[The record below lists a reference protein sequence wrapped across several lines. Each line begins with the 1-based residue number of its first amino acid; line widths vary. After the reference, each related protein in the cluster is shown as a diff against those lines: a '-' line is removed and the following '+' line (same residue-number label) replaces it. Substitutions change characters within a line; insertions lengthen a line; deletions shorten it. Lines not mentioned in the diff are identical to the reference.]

1 MNTISQAPAAIHTN
15 VLIGLESVGK
25 TQLLATLT
33 GKLPMPEN
41 FRGSTLACDTYRDG
55 EIRWTD
61 TPGLY
66 RESETATSK
75 ATLETLDNAT
85 RIVVVARADRAREE
99 LETLLPLAAGKPGFV
114 ILTFADRLPFMALPG
129 YERDARAT
137 WRGRLARRLQ
147 ANASAEHSSSSHP
160 QPEISNNNSLVE
172 GSSHFAKSLGVP
184 VFTVDARHLP
194 AHTASAIRAIAST
207 PLEELTTFPNILA
220 TNIPEPFPANTNR
233 STIVEKIVS
242 NPLVALALLFLP
254 AILAVINANRFADW
268 LYDPLSSLLD
278 PTLAHIATWPSLP
291 AALFGGDYG
300 LVSMFP
306 FLILYAAP
314 TIVVFAAILAIYKS
328 TGLIDRLSVA
338 LHPYLRPFGIGG
350 RDLVRV
356 IMGFGCN
363 VPAVIA
369 TRACSTCSRGACVS
383 AISFG
388 SACSYQLPATLAVF
402 AAAGMAGMAISY
414 LVVLAITTLI
424 FLRFTTPKALRLA
437 TNQLLLPKSEPL
449 QRPSW
454 RAIWRE
460 TSGTLKQFVVMAFP
474 IFIGICFAAAT
485 LAWLGILDGMAK
497 ILSPVMA
504 IFNLPGDAATA
515 VVLGSIRKD
524 GLAIGLLDSDWGTLK
539 VALETPAQVLTAVY
553 LAGVLLPC
561 LVTLFTIAK
570 EMRWPFAAKLCARQ
584 IAWATGFS
592 IIIAWAGAL
601 IF

>member
-1 MNTISQAPAAIHTN
+1 MIRQAPAAIHPN

-25 TQLLATLT
+25 TQLLASLT

-41 FRGSTLACDTYRDG
+41 FRGSTIACDTYRDG
-55 EIRWTD
+55 EVRWTD

-66 RESETATSK
+66 RESETATTK
-75 ATLETLDNAT
+75 ATLETLGNAT
-85 RIVVVARADRAREE
+85 RIVLVARAVRAREE

-114 ILTFADRLPFMALPG
+114 ILTFADRLPVSLREPEAPP
-129 YERDARAT
+129 T
-137 WRGRLARRLQ
+137 WQVPPAPVPPTNETQ
-147 ANASAEHSSSSHP
+147 NSFPPPSPHP
-160 QPEISNNNSLVE
+160 QHVPPKNSTL
-172 GSSHFAKSLGVP
+172 AKSLGVP
-184 VFTVDARHLP
+184 VFTIDARHIP
-194 AHTASAIRAIAST
+194 AHTATAIRAIASA
-207 PLEELTTFPNILA
+207 PLEELTTFRDIPA
-220 TNIPEPFPANTNR
+220 TAIPEPFPANNNHA
-233 STIVEKIVS
+233 TIVEKIVS

-268 LYDPLSSLLD
+268 LYDPLSSLLE

-314 TIVVFAAILAIYKS
+314 TIVVFATILAIYKS

-402 AAAGMAGMAISY
+402 AAAGMAGMALSY

-460 TSGTLKQFVVMAFP
+460 TAGTLQQFVVMAFP

-485 LAWLGILDGMAK
+485 LAWLGILDGITK
-497 ILSPVMA
+497 TLSPVMA

-539 VALETPAQVLTAVY
+539 VALESPAQVLTAVY

-561 LVTLFTIAK
+561 LVTLITIAK
-570 EMRWPFAAKLCARQ
+570 EMRWTFAAKLCARQ
-584 IAWATGFS
+584 IAWATAFS